1 MSEESITERIK
12 LSGEILN
19 TKFEI
24 IDNRTVENSK
34 TSLKDY
40 FYDFFAMNQGQSEE

>member
-12 LSGEILN
+12 VSSEILS

-24 IDNRTVENSK
+24 IDNLTLDNSK
-34 TSLKDY
+34 TSVKDC
-40 FYDFFAMNQGQSEE
+40 FDDFFAMNQGQSEE

>member
-12 LSGEILN
+12 DISEILS

-24 IDNRTVENSK
+24 IENRILDNSK
-34 TSLKDY
+34 TTLKVY
-40 FYDFFAMNQGQSEE
+40 FYYFFAMNQFQSEE